1 MDETAATPKTFDEF
15 THFIAGILL
24 VPEEK
29 LTPETSFTDD
39 LYVDSL
45 KLVEMALQIEKLG
58 VTIPTE
64 SYWEIQTVGEAF
76 EAFKNHTNAGSE
88 AG

>member
-1 MDETAATPKTFDEF
+1 MDETAASPKTFDEF
-15 THFIAGILL
+15 KHFIAGILL

-76 EAFKNHTNAGSE
+76 EAFKNHRDTDI
-88 AG
+88 

>member
-1 MDETAATPKTFDEF
+1 MDDTAASPKTFDEF
-15 THFIAGILL
+15 KHFIAGILL

-45 KLVEMALQIEKLG
+45 KLVEMATRREKG
-58 VTIPTE
+58 FRYNCDKYFVQGHHCKTR
-64 SYWEIQTVGEAF
+64 
-76 EAFKNHTNAGSE
+76 
-88 AG
+88 